1 VVTLEPAGVRR
12 QALSVGLATALYG
25 ISLGAVAVASGLSV
39 LQACLTS
46 LLLFSGGS
54 QFALVGVLGSGGSV
68 WAAVAASS
76 LLGIRNGLY
85 ALQINAAIRPQ
96 GWRRPAAAQLTIDE
110 STAVSVAQSDD
121 AGRRLGFWLTGLTV
135 YVGWNLM
142 TLLGALIGRSIGDP
156 RTYGLDAAAAAAFL
170 ALVWPRLR
178 HRSGLQI
185 AALGAV
191 VDLSLVPVLPAGLP
205 IVAAGAVGL
214 VAGLRQVSR

>member
-1 VVTLEPAGVRR
+1 MTLEPAGVRR